1 MNVLKRCCFR
11 SMKENRKRTAVTVI
25 GVILATALITGVAC
39 LAVSFRVS
47 LIEYEKV
54 QNGDYHYLFSG
65 VKAQDIKYYAENANI
80 ERVGLIREEG
90 YAVLEGSEN
99 PDKPYLFL
107 RAIDREG
114 IRSISLQ
121 LSQGRMPENDSE
133 IVIGRHIQYNGM
145 VNLKVGDVLDLEICR
160 RVSDGYELA
169 RTNPYS
175 YEEESLV
182 PLYKKTYTIVGIV
195 ERPNLDAESREAP
208 GYSVFTYLD
217 PDSLKPDATDPGTQ
231 EGSLVPGTQ
240 NGSLAPGTLELY
252 ASFTDRGLKQA
263 PKVIAGIL
271 GVQEEVFQRYIGG
284 LYYTD
289 DDMAQIQKAVR
300 GIKENYWLLKWVR
313 FSFSDG
319 MMNMIYSMSAIAL
332 GVIVVTSVFCIRNSF
347 MISLTE
353 KLKLYGRLA
362 SVGTTS
368 KQQRKIIYYEAG
380 FLGTVGIPLGVI
392 SGILATFILVR
403 VTGGLMEDAIEIPLV
418 FGISGIA
425 VAGAAVLAAVTV
437 YLSASKAARLA
448 AKISPINAIRGN
460 DMVKAGRKGLK
471 SPGYI
476 DKLFGMGGRIA
487 YKNLKRARV
496 KYRTTV
502 ISIVVSVAVFIGLTA
517 FMQLMGVAT
526 GVYYEELEYQIRVNL
541 TLEGAYEGAL
551 CAASQEGIG
560 AVDIVRAG
568 TVLVDS
574 GKVPYTAEY
583 QKYYPMEDEY
593 SDEYSI
599 KEQETVEVLSL
610 GESGYAAFCKKVG
623 VSVEEAQDKAI
634 VVADFEKTYY
644 DEAQRKIVTREGEIA
659 AYRPGDVIEIF
670 RREDETGD
678 DGVSGENAGQEGAA
692 QGSDAAQDAGVS
704 RTDGKEA
711 ESIRLEVLAQTDKK
725 PMSMSGN
732 SYEHIRLVV
741 SDRWLEEH
749 GFAGEAND
757 RFVTLT
763 VQCSDAGAVEEAIRG
778 ALQAGGWHYVLGN
791 HEADYKSDRAM
802 NLIVSI
808 FLYGFITVVALI
820 GVTNIFNTI
829 TTNMELRAP
838 EFAMLRSVGMTGKEF
853 RRMIWL
859 EGFFYGGK
867 ALLIGIPL
875 GIVLS
880 LGFHR
885 ALGEGIITDFV
896 MPWKG
901 IAIASVAVAALL
913 WFIMRFS
920 MAKINRRN
928 IIDTIQNENI

>member
-1 MNVLKRCCFR
+1 M
-11 SMKENRKRTAVTVI
+11 
-25 GVILATALITGVAC
+25 AC

-231 EGSLVPGTQ
+231 E
-240 NGSLAPGTLELY
+240 GSLAPGTLELY

-460 DMVKAGRKGLK
+460 DMVKADRMK

-610 GESGYAAFCKKVG
+610 GESGYAAFCKKIG

-644 DEAQRKIVTREGEIA
+644 DEAQHKIVTREGEIA

-670 RREDETGD
+670 RREDETG
-678 DGVSGENAGQEGAA
+678 
-692 QGSDAAQDAGVS
+692 
-704 RTDGKEA
+704 KEA
-711 ESIRLEVLAQTDKK
+711 EPIRLEVLAQTDKK

-763 VQCSDAGAVEEAIRG
+763 VQCTDAGAVEEAIRG

>member
-80 ERVGLIREEG
+80 VRVGLIREEG

-231 EGSLVPGTQ
+231 D
-240 NGSLAPGTLELY
+240 GSLAPGTLELY

-460 DMVKAGRKGLK
+460 DMVKADRMK

-610 GESGYAAFCKKVG
+610 GESGYAAFCKKIG

-644 DEAQRKIVTREGEIA
+644 DEAQHKIVTREGEIA

-670 RREDETGD
+670 RREDETG
-678 DGVSGENAGQEGAA
+678 
-692 QGSDAAQDAGVS
+692 
-704 RTDGKEA
+704 KEA
-711 ESIRLEVLAQTDKK
+711 EPIRLEVLAQTDKK

-763 VQCSDAGAVEEAIRG
+763 VQCTDAGAVEEAIRG